1 MVRELHGYPIQR
13 FFGFWDTLFKSS
25 LPMFNYTHAFNI
37 RTILAEK
44 DRIPKEMIDKHVL
57 DLWN

>member
-1 MVRELHGYPIQR
+1 
-13 FFGFWDTLFKSS
+13 
-25 LPMFNYTHAFNI
+25 MFNYTHALNI

-44 DRIPKEMIDKHVL
+44 DRISNEMIDKHVL